1 MEVAQILADK
11 LGLEL
16 FDKNRLLE
24 EARKLGFCIANCLSD
39 SYNGKVHTGL
49 FIIGENGYRI
59 EKLISVEELINELM
73 TPTKNSIL
81 AKVNSENVVENTV
94 NF

>member
-1 MEVAQILADK
+1 MV
-11 LGLEL
+11 
-16 FDKNRLLE
+16 
-24 EARKLGFCIANCLSD
+24 
-39 SYNGKVHTGL
+39 
-49 FIIGENGYRI
+49 I